1 MSEGRRDPDL
11 RAEAHSLL
19 HNQGLLALLET
30 FGDPRPHGSY
40 TLDLMVWR
48 DLDIYLIIENE
59 SLADFFL
66 LGGQVASLLRP
77 VRMSFRN
84 ELVARSPALPAG
96 LYWGVHLAGDPGWK
110 IDIWAVSQAE
120 YERHTAYE
128 SDLQKRLTD
137 DSRRAIRY
145 LKARFWQHPLYRQS
159 FFARDIYDAV
169 VYDEVIDPDA
179 FVNYLVDKGI
189 HI

>member
-1 MSEGRRDPDL
+1 MSEARPDPDL

-30 FGDPRPHGSY
+30 LGDPKPHGSY
-40 TLDLMVWR
+40 VLDVMVRR
-48 DLDIYLIIENE
+48 DLNVYLVTDKE
-59 SLADFFL
+59 SVTDFFTLGSQLAAL
-66 LGGQVASLLRP
+66 LKP
-77 VRMSFRN
+77 VRMNFRN
-84 ELVARSPALPAG
+84 ETIARSPGPPPG
-96 LYWGVHLAGDPGWK
+96 LNWSIHLAGDPGWN
-110 IDIWAVSQAE
+110 IDIWTVSQAE
-120 YERHTAYE
+120 YERLTAYE

-145 LKARFWQHPLYRQS
+145 LKAQFWQHPLYRQS

-179 FVNYLVDKGI
+179 FENYLVDKGI